1 MASVTGQRS
10 PSKRFYF
17 PSLRG
22 RVAFLVAATVDQ
34 SWLERKAGARQL
46 FPSVADFFAFFLGFW
61 RFFFPFFSTLTAPN
75 YSDSRVSTDSGS
87 DLDACTVR
95 GPVRYQVTYHHHF
108 FLLNKNPEIVL
119 KRVFFDLIYR
129 AENND
134 IWRRVRW
141 RRWQCR
147 SGVQCLIKCI
157 FFA

>member
-61 RFFFPFFSTLTAPN
+61 RFFLSLLLDFDSAELFRQSRQYRFGIGPGRMHGQRSSSLPSNVPPPFFFIKQKSGNCIKTCFFRFNL
-75 YSDSRVSTDSGS
+75 SRG
-87 DLDACTVR
+87 
-95 GPVRYQVTYHHHF
+95 
-108 FLLNKNPEIVL
+108 K
-119 KRVFFDLIYR
+119 
-129 AENND
+129 
-134 IWRRVRW
+134 
-141 RRWQCR
+141 
-147 SGVQCLIKCI
+147 
-157 FFA
+157 